1 MKTLTPGGPTPQ
13 AAGLGRQRRRNH
25 SAWTH
30 SLSGIYRPLLGTQ
43 GEKVWKFENLS
54 WVGVFSS
61 ARCLSRLFQILAFFT
76 VMNKFLA
83 KFWGTWRINLGPEP
97 QRPDQIK
104 DPAHR
109 NTDRSRGRPVPKCS
123 VADPDG
129 SVTFAWI
136 RNCSGSGSSK
146 KIKIADK

>member
-1 MKTLTPGGPTPQ
+1 MTNKSWTG
-13 AAGLGRQRRRNH
+13 AA
-25 SAWTH
+25 
-30 SLSGIYRPLLGTQ
+30 
-43 GEKVWKFENLS
+43 
-54 WVGVFSS
+54 
-61 ARCLSRLFQILAFFT
+61 ARS
-76 VMNKFLA
+76 
-83 KFWGTWRINLGPEP
+83 
-97 QRPDQIK
+97 PDQIE
-104 DPAHR
+104 DPALR